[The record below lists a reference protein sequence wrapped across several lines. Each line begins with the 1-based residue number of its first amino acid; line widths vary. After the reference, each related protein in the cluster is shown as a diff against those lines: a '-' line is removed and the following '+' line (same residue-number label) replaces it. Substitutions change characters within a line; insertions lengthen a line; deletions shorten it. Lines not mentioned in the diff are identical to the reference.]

1 MDKEVI
7 YFLLFLK
14 GTDFLYYEDKS
25 VSVIIR
31 AYEMY
36 EFKQNLELR
45 IVTKVESL

>member
-1 MDKEVI
+1 MDKEVV
-7 YFLLFLK
+7 YFQLFLK
-14 GTDFLYYEDKS
+14 GTDFLYYEDRS

>member
-1 MDKEVI
+1 MDKEVV
-7 YFLLFLK
+7 YFQLFLK
-14 GTDFLYYEDKS
+14 GTDFLYCEDRS

>member
-1 MDKEVI
+1 MNKEVV
-7 YFLLFLK
+7 YFQLFLK
-14 GTDFLYYEDKS
+14 DTDLLYYENKT

>member
-1 MDKEVI
+1 MDKEVV
-7 YFLLFLK
+7 YFQLFLK

-36 EFKQNLELR
+36 EFKDNLELR
-45 IVTKVESL
+45 VVTKVESL